1 MWCGVVKNVTSFKV
15 STEFTLKSM
24 KECER
29 DMSTVPLYFNVSQ
42 RGGLKLIYLV
52 CIMCSRLTLSE
63 TDSVRRES
71 YKQQQVTH
79 FMVERSPSQTLR
91 LGSNSRGMT
100 EHQQPF
106 FNTSRDHEQTEQKP
120 VTLGK
125 EDKQEVTAV
134 TQDISKPVR
143 VNFRASSLMSSPR
156 DTSQRVQRR
165 EWHKEVE
172 DIYKIRKYNIASVIV
187 IYTLVLVDSIWLLNC
202 ILCNYLNCDIWKI
215 DRSVL
220 MKVKISK

>member
-1 MWCGVVKNVTSFKV
+1 MHCV
-15 STEFTLKSM
+15 S
-24 KECER
+24 
-29 DMSTVPLYFNVSQ
+29 
-42 RGGLKLIYLV
+42 RGGSYLV
-52 CIMCSRLTLSE
+52 NSYCDLQEENQWKKESYQACWLSLVLETRPQYKLTLSE

-165 EWHKEVE
+165 E
-172 DIYKIRKYNIASVIV
+172 
-187 IYTLVLVDSIWLLNC
+187 
-202 ILCNYLNCDIWKI
+202 
-215 DRSVL
+215 
-220 MKVKISK
+220 